1 MFSARCNTSLP
12 GVLVWELA
20 GEGDL
25 ETAPSLQGLFECPSP
40 EPLVVLECSRL
51 LLLDAAGM
59 SAVVVGARIL
69 GAAGGRLV
77 VVGATRS
84 VRRVLRLTRVAEAVP
99 MFSTMHEA
107 LGWYA
112 INTLASAARAGPIG
126 G

>member
-1 MFSARCNTSLP
+1 
-12 GVLVWELA
+12 
-20 GEGDL
+20 
-25 ETAPSLQGLFECPSP
+25 
-40 EPLVVLECSRL
+40 PLVVLECSRL

-107 LGWYA
+107 LVWQ
-112 INTLASAARAGPIG
+112 AALQANVSGSKGSHRRLRTPA
-126 G
+126 